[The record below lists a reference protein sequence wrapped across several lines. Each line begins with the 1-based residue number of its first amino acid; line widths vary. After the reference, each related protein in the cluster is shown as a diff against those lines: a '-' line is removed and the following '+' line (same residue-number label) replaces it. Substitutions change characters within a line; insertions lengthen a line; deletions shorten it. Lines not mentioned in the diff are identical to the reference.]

1 MNARILAVAI
11 SWFLYFSI
19 SLSLCLF
26 VSLFLYASPV
36 SATITPNALV
46 IINQVRGEECCGKGS
61 LANLEL
67 QLKTTSRLGLPATYA
82 VRYDALTSV
91 AYVQLL
97 KKYKAAYPELI
108 DIGIMIEIVPSLAE
122 DAGVSYRGTNETWY
136 QAHHAFTIGYPK
148 QARKKLLDALFL
160 KYKSAFGTVP
170 SVSSSWM
177 IDTESLNYLKATYG
191 IQYHQITREQWG
203 TDSYTLYG
211 GPPHYPYPASKNWL
225 MVPDF
230 STPDPVWIV
239 RQTVTDPIYNYGDV
253 SSAYTSQPNDYARD
267 GKNIEYFKKLITQAF
282 DIRVNP
288 LGFACIGLENSM
300 DTAFQQEYVTQLEWV
315 AEQYEQVRLM
325 VTPVSVL
332 SAVFRDHP
340 VTSYTGASDTIRASW
355 ITSPTYRIRIVRN
368 GGETA
373 ITDIRVYSPVL
384 TDPYNEVVAKHEGY
398 WIVPFL
404 LDGSRWHDT
413 PYHTYMVNTHE
424 FIPVYYDISYGSTR
438 IVLDTAKSPP
448 TYKIAQTSFDT
459 VTLRLSRKS
468 IQFTPTGI
476 VMDGFSQQPEYKPYV
491 PQAFPIKGDATKFEW
506 QWEGEKLFSM
516 KSESTKNK
524 TAVTFDTAK
533 IGRWND
539 LRFVFYPYAYP
550 ESVGRTI
557 SQRYSRISVSNAFA
571 IAGRNPVRLV
581 LEPHDAMNFPILLD
595 EEARIT
601 TVPEGIQIN
610 RLGELRK
617 SQHQYVDIVSQT
629 PIKVNASIQ
638 FSQGGVDISK
648 TVTVYLSPNCKQDV
662 LYCVLHPIQGSWYIY
677 TKLSDWWN
685 VRK

>member
-1 MNARILAVAI
+1 MNARISAVDI
-11 SWFLYFSI
+11 SWFLYFFV
-19 SLSLCLF
+19 SLFLCFF

-36 SATITPNALV
+36 SATITPSALV
-46 IINQVRGEECCGKGS
+46 TINQVRGEECCGKGS

-136 QAHHAFTIGYPK
+136 QAHHAYTIGYPK
-148 QARKKLLDALFL
+148 Q
-160 KYKSAFGTVP
+160 
-170 SVSSSWM
+170 
-177 IDTESLNYLKATYG
+177 
-191 IQYHQITREQWG
+191 REQWG

-300 DTAFQQEYVTQLEWV
+300 DTAFQQEYVKQLEWV

-413 PYHTYMVNTHE
+413 PYHTYTVNTHE

-468 IQFTPTGI
+468 MQFTPTGI
-476 VMDGFSQQPEYKPYV
+476 VMDGFLQQPEYKPYV

-524 TAVTFDTAK
+524 TPSARDIAASPSAMH
-533 IGRWND
+533 
-539 LRFVFYPYAYP
+539 LR
-550 ESVGRTI
+550 
-557 SQRYSRISVSNAFA
+557 SQVA
-571 IAGRNPVRLV
+571 IR
-581 LEPHDAMNFPILLD
+581 
-595 EEARIT
+595 
-601 TVPEGIQIN
+601 
-610 RLGELRK
+610 
-617 SQHQYVDIVSQT
+617 
-629 PIKVNASIQ
+629 
-638 FSQGGVDISK
+638 
-648 TVTVYLSPNCKQDV
+648 
-662 LYCVLHPIQGSWYIY
+662 
-677 TKLSDWWN
+677 SDSSSSHMTL
-685 VRK
+685 